1 MVLIK
6 LEVSIYYYK
15 ELPGAVNAPGRH
27 LFGFFVRFC
36 RRLLQNVLWPSTTR

>member
-15 ELPGAVNAPGRH
+15 EWKIHSFNKLSFNYLQPI
-27 LFGFFVRFC
+27 LFTK
-36 RRLLQNVLWPSTTR
+36 QH